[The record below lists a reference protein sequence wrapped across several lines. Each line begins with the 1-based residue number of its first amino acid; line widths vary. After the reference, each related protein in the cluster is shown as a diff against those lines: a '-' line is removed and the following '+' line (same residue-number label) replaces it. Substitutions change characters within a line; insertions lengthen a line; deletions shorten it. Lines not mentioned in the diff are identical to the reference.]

1 MLDSCKFHSGLRC
14 GVEYILCANC
24 EEAHVGIQV
33 PQDEIDSIQ
42 REIRRTKDR
51 EYRRRRKDH
60 VANEAGRD
68 LHYHS
73 QGEGV
78 GPLGE

>member
-14 GVEYILCANC
+14 GVEPILCANC
-24 EEAHVGIQV
+24 EESHVGIRV
-33 PQDEIDSIQ
+33 LQDEIDRIQ

-51 EYRRRRKDH
+51 EYRSRRKNH
-60 VANEAGRD
+60 VANETGRD

-73 QGEGV
+73 DV
-78 GPLGE
+78 